1 MKEYEEKI
9 RYAIHRLY
17 DRNGSIGII
26 EVSEVFPD
34 DYSQLGL
41 TEAINVGLIINEHG
55 RIQLRQDVFFS
66 LFEERMG
73 VAY

>member
-1 MKEYEEKI
+1 MKEYEEEI
-9 RYAIHRLY
+9 RCAVNRLY
-17 DRNGSIGII
+17 NHRGSIGIT
-26 EVSEVFPD
+26 EVSAVFPD

-55 RIQLRQDVFFS
+55 RIQLRQDVFFA
-66 LFEERMG
+66 LFEQRMG